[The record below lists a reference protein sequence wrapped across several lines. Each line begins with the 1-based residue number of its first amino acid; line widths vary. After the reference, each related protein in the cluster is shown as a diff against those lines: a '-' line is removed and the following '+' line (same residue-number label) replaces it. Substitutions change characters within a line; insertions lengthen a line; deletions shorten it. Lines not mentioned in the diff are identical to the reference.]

1 MEKERPFHKWASDET
16 NFFCEISC
24 EQFYGNLERERES
37 AKKAFSSEL
46 FDSIIAEFKEGLENV
61 QFNEKNKNFKA
72 KKKETKLVVKVVMM
86 HFST

>member
-16 NFFCEISC
+16 NFFCEISS
-24 EQFYGNLERERES
+24 EQFYGNFRES

-72 KKKETKLVVKVVMM
+72 KKKETKLVVKVVIM

>member
-1 MEKERPFHKWASDET
+1 MET
-16 NFFCEISC
+16 
-24 EQFYGNLERERES
+24 LERERDS

-61 QFNEKNKNFKA
+61 QFNEKNKKNFKS
-72 KKKETKLVVKVVMM
+72 KKKETKLVVKVVIM

>member
-1 MEKERPFHKWASDET
+1 MEKEWSFHKWTSDET
-16 NFFCEISC
+16 NFFCEISS
-24 EQFYGNLERERES
+24 EQFYGSFRERG

>member
-1 MEKERPFHKWASDET
+1 MEKEWSFHKWTSDET
-16 NFFCEISC
+16 NFFCEISS
-24 EQFYGNLERERES
+24 EQFYGNFRES